1 MASFVSNQIAD
12 RAYTVTTSDTA
23 ANIYSYLYVGTGGN
37 IAVVT
42 EGGDSVTFNNV
53 PTGSFVWVRTSK
65 IMATNTTASQ
75 LLGFT

>member
-12 RAYTVTTSDTA
+12 RAYTVTASDTA

-37 IAVVT
+37 IALVT

-65 IMATNTTASQ
+65 IMSTNTTASQ
-75 LLGFT
+75 ILGFI

>member
-12 RAYTVTTSDTA
+12 RAFTVTTSDTA
-23 ANIYSYLYVGTGGN
+23 SNICSYLYVGTGGN

-53 PTGSFVWVRTSK
+53 PTGSFVWIRTSK

-75 LLGFT
+75 ILGFT